1 MNYVFNITS
10 LQLTPSKL
18 QLTPKSVFRLSI
30 FFYPSIIKNR
40 KKGKRKAMNSIE
52 LKNLTKRYGKFH
64 AVDNLGFE
72 IKQGDFVGFLG
83 VNGAGKSTTVN
94 MLSTI
99 LTPDS
104 GEAYICGYKLGKEDM
119 AIRKSIGVVYQS
131 NVLDDLFTVKEN
143 IVIRSNMLGLNN
155 ETIKNRLADLSD
167 ILKLSDIIDKR
178 YRVLSGGQ
186 KRRCE
191 IAFALMHSP
200 KVLFL
205 DEPTT
210 GLDPATRVDVWDA
223 IEQLRANTDMTVFLT
238 THYMEEAQSAD
249 KIIIINSGHK
259 LAEGTPFELKEKF
272 AKDSLKLYFDES
284 KRAQVID
291 IIGKDFLTNTSYGA
305 CVESNNPFTAAE
317 TAGKLKG
324 IINGFE
330 IIQGKMDDVFLN
342 VTTEIRRAV

>member
-1 MNYVFNITS
+1 
-10 LQLTPSKL
+10 
-18 QLTPKSVFRLSI
+18 
-30 FFYPSIIKNR
+30 
-40 KKGKRKAMNSIE
+40 MNSIE
-52 LKNLTKRYGKFH
+52 LKNLTKRYGKFY

-104 GEAYICGYKLGKEDM
+104 GEAYLCGYKLGKEDM
-119 AIRKSIGVVYQS
+119 DIRKTIGVVYQS

-143 IVIRSNMLGLNN
+143 ITTRSKMLGLDDR
-155 ETIKNRLADLSD
+155 TIKSRLADLSD
-167 ILKLSDIIDKR
+167 ILKLSDIMDKR

-200 KVLFL
+200 KILVL

-210 GLDPATRVDVWDA
+210 GLYPATRVDVWDA
-223 IEQLRANTDMTVFLT
+223 VEMLRANTDMTVFLT
-238 THYMEEAQSAD
+238 THYMEEAQAAD
-249 KIIIINSGHK
+249 KIIIINKGKK

-272 AKDSLKLYFDES
+272 AKDSLKLYFNES
-284 KRAQVID
+284 RRNQVIEVVGENSL
-291 IIGKDFLTNTSYGA
+291 ITTSYGG
-305 CVESNNPFTAAE
+305 CVESKNPFAAAE
-317 TAGKLKG
+317 TASMLKG
-324 IINGFE
+324 IIDGFE

-342 VTTEIRRAV
+342 VTNELGRAV

>member
-1 MNYVFNITS
+1 
-10 LQLTPSKL
+10 
-18 QLTPKSVFRLSI
+18 
-30 FFYPSIIKNR
+30 
-40 KKGKRKAMNSIE
+40 MNSIE
-52 LKNLTKRYGKFH
+52 LKDLTKRYGKFY

-104 GEAYICGYKLGKEDM
+104 GEAYLCGYKLGKEDM
-119 AIRKSIGVVYQS
+119 EIRKSIGVVYQS

-143 IVIRSNMLGLNN
+143 IVTRSKMLGLDNRIIN
-155 ETIKNRLADLSD
+155 SRLADLSD
-167 ILKLSDIIDKR
+167 ILKLSDIMDKR

-200 KVLFL
+200 KILFL

-210 GLDPATRVDVWDA
+210 GLDPATRLDVWNA
-223 IEQLRANTDMTVFLT
+223 VEELRANTEMTVFLT
-238 THYMEEAQSAD
+238 THYMEEAQAAD
-249 KIIIINSGHK
+249 KIIIISKGQK
-259 LAEGTPFELKEKF
+259 LAEGTPYELKEKF

-284 KRAQVID
+284 RRNQVVD
-291 IIGKDFLTNTSYGA
+291 VIGKEILVNTSYGGRIDTK
-305 CVESNNPFTAAE
+305 NPFAAAE

-342 VTTEIRRAV
+342 VTAELGRAM